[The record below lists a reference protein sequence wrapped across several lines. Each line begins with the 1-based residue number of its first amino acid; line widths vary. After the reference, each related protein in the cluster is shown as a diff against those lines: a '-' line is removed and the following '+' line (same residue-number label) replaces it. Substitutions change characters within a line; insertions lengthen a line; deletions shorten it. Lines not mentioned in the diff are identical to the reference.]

1 MKHVGAAMAAA
12 LLAAG
17 LVACS
22 GPPAPPVPGAGAL
35 PPATGAQRLDGVCP
49 ATVVFQE
56 GWEPQAEEA
65 ARYQLLAGGY
75 TIDAA
80 HKQVSGPLVAGGR
93 DTGVRVEIRAGGP
106 AVAFATTQARMYL
119 DKSIMLGEVP
129 TDRAIATSADQPV
142 ISVVS
147 TLVKSPQML
156 MWDPVHHPD
165 WRGAADIGASGA
177 KVVVAR
183 DNTFMPLLTAKG
195 LIKPAQVD
203 TGYTGAPTRFVTD
216 PTIAQQGYA
225 TADPYIYQHEVP
237 AWGKPVR
244 YQLLADLGYSVY
256 PGALSVRS
264 GDLAA
269 LAPCLRRLVPI
280 LQQAQLDYLREP
292 GPANHVIV
300 DAATRY
306 NDGWTYSTG
315 VADYAAAT
323 MRRLGIVAD
332 DSSGALGGQD
342 PARVQP
348 TIDTLGP
355 ILAASGAN
363 VKPDLKAADIAT
375 NQFID
380 PSIKLR

>member
-1 MKHVGAAMAAA
+1 
-12 LLAAG
+12 
-17 LVACS
+17 
-22 GPPAPPVPGAGAL
+22 
-35 PPATGAQRLDGVCP
+35 
-49 ATVVFQE
+49 
-56 GWEPQAEEA
+56 
-65 ARYQLLAGGY
+65 
-75 TIDAA
+75 
-80 HKQVSGPLVAGGR
+80 
-93 DTGVRVEIRAGGP
+93 
-106 AVAFATTQARMYL
+106 
-119 DKSIMLGEVP
+119 
-129 TDRAIATSADQPV
+129 
-142 ISVVS
+142 
-147 TLVKSPQML
+147 
-156 MWDPVHHPD
+156 VHHPD

-237 AWGKPVR
+237 AWGKTVR

-342 PARVQP
+342 PARVQS

-363 VKPDLKAADIAT
+363 VKPGLKAADIAT